1 MAVPV
6 HPERLGRKRT
16 ATRRRLLDA
25 ANALFRDQG
34 YEGTTAAAIARRAGV
49 TERTFFRYFPSKAEV
64 LVTNWQLGRDA
75 MRAALDA
82 GTQTDVIDVVRE
94 ALLAFVEQ
102 FAIDVDSAVHLYVDS
117 SAFVPIAQTLLELEQ
132 DLAVEIARRV
142 SRSSEDREVRV
153 VAYASIGLLR
163 ASVRVFVVDPASSPV
178 THVIDDGMH
187 QLEGLYAA
195 LKSDEA

>member
-1 MAVPV
+1 
-6 HPERLGRKRT
+6 
-16 ATRRRLLDA
+16 
-25 ANALFRDQG
+25 
-34 YEGTTAAAIARRAGV
+34 
-49 TERTFFRYFPSKAEV
+49 
-64 LVTNWQLGRDA
+64 
-75 MRAALDA
+75 
-82 GTQTDVIDVVRE
+82 
-94 ALLAFVEQ
+94 
-102 FAIDVDSAVHLYVDS
+102 
-117 SAFVPIAQTLLELEQ
+117 LLELEQ

-163 ASVRVFVVDPASSPV
+163 ASVRVFVVDPASTPV